1 MNLRDALPNEPGK
14 RNRPCV
20 VVKKPKVFGD
30 YANVIVVPLT
40 HDRAASFS
48 LVMTTIDPTPE
59 NGCDGRCY
67 AVSAHVTSSSRS
79 LMSVRPNHELRRSNS
94 LRSARRSPSASQR
107 DRFGWERF
115 LFKKGTFV
123 LFSIGDR
130 RKRRYERRISPT
142 LGCAGSHPRT
152 AKHRPWHPRWWS
164 RSSHPMIASM
174 TSMRSGASTSR

>member
-20 VVKKPKVFGD
+20 VVENPKVFGD

-67 AVSAHVTSSSRS
+67 AVSAHVASS
-79 LMSVRPNHELRRSNS
+79 LNLPPDFAAYDWQTPMEY
-94 LRSARRSPSASQR
+94 
-107 DRFGWERF
+107 RFQP
-115 LFKKGTFV
+115 
-123 LFSIGDR
+123 
-130 RKRRYERRISPT
+130 ERR
-142 LGCAGSHPRT
+142 R
-152 AKHRPWHPRWWS
+152 
-164 RSSHPMIASM
+164 
-174 TSMRSGASTSR
+174 